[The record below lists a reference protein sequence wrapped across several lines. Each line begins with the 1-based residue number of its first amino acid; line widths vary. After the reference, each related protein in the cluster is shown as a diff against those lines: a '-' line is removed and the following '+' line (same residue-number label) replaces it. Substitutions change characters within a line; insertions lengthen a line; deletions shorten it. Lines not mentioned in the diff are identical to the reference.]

1 MGKFRLGISPVVTTA
16 ILLTIATL
24 LAVAVA
30 FWATSIVKMSTD
42 ERLEVRSAYVDGE
55 NGQVVLT
62 VENVGS
68 STTVIYA
75 VSVDNRFTERTYIP
89 ITAKSITQVTIPL
102 KYFIVGG
109 IANEVVIRTTSGR
122 TYSTVIIILD

>member
-1 MGKFRLGISPVVTTA
+1 MGKFRLGISPVVNIA
-16 ILLTIATL
+16 ILLATATL

-30 FWATSIVKMSTD
+30 IWATSIVKMSTD

-75 VSVDNRFTERTYIP
+75 VSVDNRFTERTHIP
-89 ITAKSITQVTIPL
+89 ITAKSIAQVTIPL

-109 IANEVVIRTTSGR
+109 IANEVIIRTTSGR
-122 TYSTVIIILD
+122 TYSTIIIILG